1 MLQLSHALFSVVA
14 AAAFDGGMLALIIKK
29 GIHHTML
36 MLMTPI
42 SIAVCCADAM
52 PAIWFQEVRMTDTMC
67 AMQPMTNFI
76 IGNSTSIHFFL
87 AQLLASLFAI
97 SFTVA

>member
-1 MLQLSHALFSVVA
+1 
-14 AAAFDGGMLALIIKK
+14 
-29 GIHHTML
+29 
-36 MLMTPI
+36 
-42 SIAVCCADAM
+42 
-52 PAIWFQEVRMTDTMC
+52 
-67 AMQPMTNFI
+67 MQPMTNFI